1 MIILN
6 ELFLIKFN
14 NRKTMDS
21 ELKPP
26 SSAAPINQH
35 ISEITFCD
43 NQIEGDEQQEN
54 MQELSSLQRR
64 GVESMTSSV
73 MRVFCENPEN
83 KKESIY
89 DRMKKDPRFQKVEEE
104 EIQKIQE
111 QIYSLLAITDH
122 DTGKLRLANLKDEK
136 DLKELC
142 TTRNVF
148 VRKSGSEGQLP
159 SDPKTGYISLRY
171 ETLPED
177 FQRVIQEAG
186 LLPIVPAILKDEME
200 THKNSVDDI
209 ILWFPLI
216 NIPVYTSNLIML
228 LTGESVFPISDSF
241 SIFRL
246 YITIIRFLGSV
257 DFTKSRKITAINW
270 LGNLFQSKKL
280 KRKHLVKFVKNAILR
295 DDKELLASP
304 NDLLI
309 AFDEKRLNLQDILR
323 LKDYLQDVKKYDCG
337 WSNNRIFREDIIEET
352 MNDKRGL
359 CEQLYNK
366 INGIDSQNIQD
377 WYNKMIDIIYF
388 FTFKYLHC
396 YEICIMRLFEDA
408 SIKPTIPQKH
418 RTDLATKS
426 NIPLIEHINSELET
440 LLIKH
445 RKEIT
450 TIRNETLTKTMDSD
464 TMAIIHEQ
472 GMPTLSE
479 INSFISFLMYYAET
493 EEDFRIDITN
503 AKKWI
508 EKKNESQFQL
518 KIEQGQEKK
527 LIEDEKLNDDDGE
540 NKLCVICLDDKKNCM
555 IKDCGHYILC
565 ISCSN
570 KLLESND
577 KKCPICNIP
586 IVSGIQR
593 IFDS

>member
-21 ELKPP
+21 EFKPP
-26 SSAAPINQH
+26 PESSISLDMTSFSSTPINQ
-35 ISEITFCD
+35 ED
-43 NQIEGDEQQEN
+43 DEQRQN
-54 MQELSSLQRR
+54 MQELSSLERR
-64 GVESMTSSV
+64 GVQGMTPSV
-73 MRVFCENPEN
+73 MRVFCKNPEN

-104 EIQKIQE
+104 EIRKIQE
-111 QIYSLLAITDH
+111 KFYSLLSITDH
-122 DTGKLRLANLKDEK
+122 DTGKSRLANLKDEK

-159 SDPKTGYISLRY
+159 SDPKTGYISLRH
-171 ETLPED
+171 ETLSED
-177 FQRVIQEAG
+177 FQRAIQEAG

-216 NIPVYTSNLIML
+216 NVPVYTSNLIML
-228 LTGESVFPISDSF
+228 LTGEAVLPVSDSF
-241 SIFRL
+241 SMFRL

-257 DFTKSRKITAINW
+257 DFTKSRKFTVINW

-280 KRKHLVKFVKNAILR
+280 KRKQLVKFVKNAILK

-323 LKDYLQDVKKYDCG
+323 LKDYLKDVKKYDCG
-337 WSNNRIFREDIIEET
+337 WSNNRIFREDIIEE
-352 MNDKRGL
+352 NIIDKKEL

-366 INGIDSQNIQD
+366 INEIDSQNAQD
-377 WYNKMIDIIYF
+377 WYNKMIDIIYI

-408 SIKPTIPQKH
+408 SIKPTIPQRH
-418 RTDLATKS
+418 RTDLATKP
-426 NIPLIEHINSELET
+426 NIPLTEHINSEFEK
-440 LLIKH
+440 LLLKN

-450 TIRNETLTKTMDSD
+450 TIRNEILIKTMDSD
-464 TMAIIHEQ
+464 TIPIIHKQ

-479 INSFISFLMYYAET
+479 INSFISFLTYYAKT

-503 AKKWI
+503 AKKLI

-518 KIEQGQEKK
+518 KIEQGHEKK
-527 LIEDEKLNDDDGE
+527 LIEDEKLDDNDDE
-540 NKLCVICLDDKKNCM
+540 NKFCVICLDNKKNCI

-570 KLLESND
+570 KLLESKD

>member
-21 ELKPP
+21 EFKPP
-26 SSAAPINQH
+26 PESSISLDTTSFSSTPINQ
-35 ISEITFCD
+35 ED
-43 NQIEGDEQQEN
+43 DEQRQN
-54 MQELSSLQRR
+54 MQELSSLERR
-64 GVESMTSSV
+64 GVQGMTPSV
-73 MRVFCENPEN
+73 MRVFCKNPEN

-104 EIQKIQE
+104 EIRKIQE
-111 QIYSLLAITDH
+111 KFDSLLSITDH
-122 DTGKLRLANLKDEK
+122 DTGKSRLANLKDEK

-148 VRKSGSEGQLP
+148 VRKSGTEGQLP
-159 SDPKTGYISLRY
+159 SDPKTGYISLRH

-177 FQRVIQEAG
+177 FQRAIQEAG

-216 NIPVYTSNLIML
+216 NVPVYTSNLIML
-228 LTGESVFPISDSF
+228 LTGEAVLPVSDSF
-241 SIFRL
+241 SMFRL

-257 DFTKSRKITAINW
+257 DFTKSRKFTVINW

-280 KRKHLVKFVKNAILR
+280 KRKQLVKFVKNAILK

-323 LKDYLQDVKKYDCG
+323 LKDYLKDVKKYDCG
-337 WSNNRIFREDIIEET
+337 WSNNRIFREDIIEE
-352 MNDKRGL
+352 NIIDKKEL

-366 INGIDSQNIQD
+366 INEIDSQNAQD
-377 WYNKMIDIIYF
+377 WYNKMIDIIYI

-408 SIKPTIPQKH
+408 SIKPTIPQRH
-418 RTDLATKS
+418 RTDLATKP
-426 NIPLIEHINSELET
+426 NIPLTEHINSEFEK
-440 LLIKH
+440 LLLKN

-450 TIRNETLTKTMDSD
+450 TIRNEILIKTMDSD
-464 TMAIIHEQ
+464 TIPIIHKQ

-479 INSFISFLMYYAET
+479 INSFISFLTYYAKT

-503 AKKWI
+503 AKKLI

-518 KIEQGQEKK
+518 KIEQGHEKK
-527 LIEDEKLNDDDGE
+527 LIEDEKLDDNDDE
-540 NKLCVICLDDKKNCM
+540 NKFCR
-555 IKDCGHYILC
+555 DCWT
-565 ISCSN
+565 S
-570 KLLESND
+570 K
-577 KKCPICNIP
+577 
-586 IVSGIQR
+586 
-593 IFDS
+593 